1 MDGWWRNVQAQR
13 SQSQDS
19 IKFLGVVEST
29 SACDSVN
36 HKFNPLSHKERK
48 ALLEQIAPGM
58 IGQYN
63 IGMWVYLCLNFG
75 ECILR
80 SFKKKR

>member
-1 MDGWWRNVQAQR
+1 MNNGRWRNVQAQR

-63 IGMWVYLCLNFG
+63 IGM
-75 ECILR
+75 
-80 SFKKKR
+80 